1 MLGIGAFKA
10 ITTGIQMLAKAQ
22 QLDFQGDF
30 LKLGANLL
38 KNAALD
44 SFALAGG
51 PAGLLAAQAARGALP
66 QLGGQDQQGG
76 LLDNLITKA
85 LTDYVE
91 KQIDQFKQFF
101 DEAKKLFEGQDGE
114 NWMDKVMQA
123 ITDNQA
129 EEGQDPKNKKAKAL
143 AGGGGA
149 AGGDGA
155 TGAGGATEPGAT
167 GDTGGDDFFD
177 GLDMSNPFVA
187 LYAKIMS
194 KMKDWLE
201 EAAQLNFDNP
211 QKDGAALFQL
221 QVRIQSAQKA
231 LDAISNSFK
240 AMTDAAGTATRNISS

>member
-1 MLGIGAFKA
+1 MFGIGAFKA

-114 NWMDKVMQA
+114 NWMDKVMQQ
-123 ITDNQA
+123 ITDSQA
-129 EEGQDPKNKKAKAL
+129 EEGQDPKNKKAKAM
-143 AGGGGA
+143 GGAGGA
-149 AGGDGA
+149 AGGE
-155 TGAGGATEPGAT
+155 GAGGAGEAGGT
-167 GDTGGDDFFD
+167 GETGGDDFFD

-194 KMKDWLE
+194 RMKDWLE